1 MVSNYSACAVSTHNQ
16 LVASQ
21 SFGALHMATISV
33 SYPIIIL
40 QRYSRAARY
49 IKTKVYVAGYLIK
62 FVKLKV
68 VMSSNQISSPVLGVF
83 EI

>member
-1 MVSNYSACAVSTHNQ
+1 
-16 LVASQ
+16 
-21 SFGALHMATISV
+21 MATISV

-40 QRYSRAARY
+40 QRYSKNKIIR
-49 IKTKVYVAGYLIK
+49 IAGYLIK